1 MLDYFKDPSNR
12 LKALEF
18 AYTNVHVRAFI
29 CWTIEA
35 FVLKEL
41 GVKIRLSGIYG
52 DHPDDKYFLLHE
64 LIPELVHP
72 NDLGMRIDSD
82 FAAWGGSLHMYYNTP
97 ANSPDCYL
105 EARLIHIQNA
115 IELVKTKI

>member
-1 MLDYFKDPSNR
+1 MLDYFKDPANR
-12 LKALEF
+12 LKALKF
-18 AYTNVHVRAFI
+18 AYNDVHVNQYI
-29 CWTIEA
+29 CWTIER

-41 GVKIRLSGIYG
+41 GVKIRLSGIY
-52 DHPDDKYFLLHE
+52 DHHPYDECFLLHE

-72 NDLGMRIDSD
+72 NDLGMRIEAN
-82 FAAWGGSLHMYYNTP
+82 FGAWGDSLHRYYNTP
-97 ANSPDCYL
+97 ANSLDCYL